1 MGDAAPRVSASIKV
15 ASADDDKPSKK
26 SKADGKAES
35 KTEPRVVTAK
45 KANETKKP
53 AAKVAHYKVR
63 KGDTLYSIAKQFKV
77 DTDDILRW
85 NRVSPATLTPGTTLT
100 IQLAQNP

>member
-1 MGDAAPRVSASIKV
+1 MSKRVKVEIK
-15 ASADDDKPSKK
+15 AEAGA
-26 SKADGKAES
+26 KADTKA
-35 KTEPRVVTAK
+35 VAK
-45 KANETKKP
+45 KADARKP